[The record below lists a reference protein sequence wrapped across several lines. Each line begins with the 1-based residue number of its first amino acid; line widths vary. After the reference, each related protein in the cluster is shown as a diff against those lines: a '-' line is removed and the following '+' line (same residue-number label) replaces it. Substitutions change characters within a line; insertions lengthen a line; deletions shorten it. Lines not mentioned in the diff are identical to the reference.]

1 MHTCILFF
9 LVISHLSCK
18 HNVTFPLNT
27 CELPTK
33 TCSSVTQLNVSGEVD
48 INIIPL
54 LLFSPVWLSATPWTI
69 AHQAPLSVGFPRQA
83 YWSGL
88 SFPSPIIFSINY
100 SYITN
105 PVSPKFP
112 LMKKKNSASRSN
124 PGTHIALTCYVSL
137 SPLIWNN
144 PSICL
149 CLLRPWFFLTNKDL
163 LYSTGNSA

>member
-69 AHQAPLSVGFPRQA
+69 DHQAPLSVGFPRQA

-112 LMKKKNSASRSN
+112 LMKKKILLQG
-124 PGTHIALTCYVSL
+124 PTQEHTLHLLVT
-137 SPLIWNN
+137 
-144 PSICL
+144 CL
-149 CLLRPWFFLTNKDL
+149 CLLWFGIIPQFVFAYCDL
-163 LYSTGNSA
+163 DFF